1 MRFVRETHSIEIQ
14 QMDPLGSGKYLTCGQ
29 FHQHFMS
36 AFVPIFLYQK
46 SSNLKCKNKKASQ
59 KTFVQKKTA
68 HKMLVKLRPN

>member
-36 AFVPIFLYQK
+36 AFAPIFLH
-46 SSNLKCKNKKASQ
+46 
-59 KTFVQKKTA
+59 QKKFEA
-68 HKMLVKLRPN
+68 